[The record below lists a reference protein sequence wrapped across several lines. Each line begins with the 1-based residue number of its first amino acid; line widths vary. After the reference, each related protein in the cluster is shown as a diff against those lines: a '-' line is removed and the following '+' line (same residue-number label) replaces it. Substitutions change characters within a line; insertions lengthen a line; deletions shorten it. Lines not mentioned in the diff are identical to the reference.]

1 MTTIRRLIGRVT
13 QVASSSVAQAIQSLS
28 SMIVLM
34 LAAKLLGIE
43 ALGLFSILYG
53 ALILA
58 AAITTGFVG
67 DTLMVLDRHDPNIQ
81 AGLRFWF
88 VLLSLGL
95 GIVAVLISWAQTE
108 LSIVGATIYGLVAIA
123 YVAEELTRRSYM
135 AILDFPRLIVVDLV
149 VLVTTSSI
157 LLGMALVQTL
167 TIEIFLVA
175 VLGGQVV
182 GTLYGWLRLPRSEK
196 VSAQRPARIKMVADF
211 GIWRSALQGLR
222 PAQLTVTRFLVIALI
237 GLVAAGQL
245 EAARLYA
252 APAMLV
258 VSGTCSFLFASL
270 ARQRDQAPLQQLHQ
284 TDRSVL
290 KLFLATLGCAVIG
303 MSLLP
308 WGGPLLT
315 GMIPSALAVTGWLAY
330 ASAVAVSTPYGLL
343 AAVYEKARTVFVI
356 RLADSILSVLLV
368 LLVLSLTDDYR
379 LVPWAAAL
387 GAVAGGLTVRRW
399 LIHEIRTE
407 EKVLANL
414 SS

>member
-53 ALILA
+53 ALVLA

-95 GIVAVLISWAQTE
+95 GVVAALISWSQTE
-108 LSIVGATIYGLVAIA
+108 LSIVGATIYGLGAIA

-196 VSAQRPARIKMVADF
+196 VSAQRPARIRMVADF

-368 LLVLSLTDDYR
+368 LLALSLTDDYR

-407 EKVLANL
+407 DKALANL